1 VTVLSRLAGAFARL
15 TESAAAPACLSCR
28 APMTLWREEAVGTF
42 VVEQTYACRRCG
54 RHVTRVQ
61 PWAIPD

>member
-15 TESAAAPACLSCR
+15 TESASAPPCPACR
-28 APMTLWREEAVGTF
+28 TPMTLWREEAVGTF
-42 VVEQTYACRRCG
+42 VVEQNYACRGCG